1 MNSSKLLYTKKSF
14 CTFIF
19 NFSGNNHKKE
29 EISKT
34 MAENIYKTS
43 SEGIDEIGT
52 TSNLG
57 EKEKVNSDS
66 TNIFRGNVDSPGLNA
81 SNPSAD
87 MLESLD
93 RSHENTNE
101 LRRRREDFNY
111 PPRYPD
117 LQHSSLPEVR
127 NADNHIDI
135 SPMDFGFVSESEDDT
150 EDTDEFYEKP
160 R

>member
-1 MNSSKLLYTKKSF
+1 MMLQKLFFTS
-14 CTFIF
+14 IF
-19 NFSGNNHKKE
+19 NFSGNHHKKE
-29 EISKT
+29 EISKI

-43 SEGIDEIGT
+43 SEGTDEIGT
-52 TSNLG
+52 TINLG
-57 EKEKVNSDS
+57 EKEKINSDS
-66 TNIFRGNVDSPGLNA
+66 TNIYRGNIDSPGLNA
-81 SNPSAD
+81 SDPSAD

-101 LRRRREDFNY
+101 LRRRREDLNY

-150 EDTDEFYEKP
+150 EDTDEFHEKP